1 MTTKTKNVGF
11 TLIELIVVIGIIG
24 ILSAVG
30 IPMYN
35 GYVSSAKAQ
44 AAQST
49 LQAIYMMEKNYFA
62 SNYCYFVTPAVGDYA
77 ANINQYLMSSTSPNN
92 GPIVVGA
99 SNDYVFYITGTSGAT
114 CSGSQSDDYVAYAK
128 SKKKSS
134 IIFSIN
140 QQNVRTGF

>member
-1 MTTKTKNVGF
+1 MRTKTEELGF

-24 ILSAVG
+24 ILSAIGV
-30 IPMYN
+30 PMYN

-49 LQAIYMMEKNYFA
+49 LQSIYLMEKNYFS
-62 SNYCYFVTPAVGDYA
+62 SNYCYYVTPSIGDYA
-77 ANINQYLMSSTSPNN
+77 ESINQYLMSSTSPNS
-92 GPIVVGA
+92 GPIIIGA
-99 SNDYVFYITGTSGAT
+99 SNDYIFYISGTAGPT
-114 CSGSQSDDYVAYAK
+114 CNGSQSDDYVAYAK
-128 SKKKSS
+128 SKKNSS